1 MSAPQVTV
9 FLPSGRSY
17 MQLLDDI
24 SDALLLNIDEL
35 PPDFPFEFTAQRIGQ
50 EYLLIEYAADASEVI
65 DEMLQWEKPSQE
77 YKLLLK
83 DCISCINIHFRMP
96 DQAKKCLAIIGNYI
110 GQLSSQSIFENGYG
124 CLLRLS
130 EVIERC
136 SGDSNW
142 SWEREAFPDIPGV
155 ADSEWSD

>member
-24 SDALLLNIDEL
+24 SDALLLNIDKL

-83 DCISCINIHFRMP
+83 DCIS
-96 DQAKKCLAIIGNYI
+96 
-110 GQLSSQSIFENGYG
+110 
-124 CLLRLS
+124 
-130 EVIERC
+130 
-136 SGDSNW
+136 
-142 SWEREAFPDIPGV
+142 
-155 ADSEWSD
+155 